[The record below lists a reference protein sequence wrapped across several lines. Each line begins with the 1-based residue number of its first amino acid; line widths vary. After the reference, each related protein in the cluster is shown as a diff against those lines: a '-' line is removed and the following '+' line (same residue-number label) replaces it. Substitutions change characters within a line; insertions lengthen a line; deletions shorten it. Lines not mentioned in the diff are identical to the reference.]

1 MKKVLIIY
9 NPVAG
14 KDSTRPSP
22 MAIERSFP
30 PKEYEVTLYQ
40 STGTGDAVNAAKDK
54 AADYDFVVACGGD
67 GTLNEVV
74 SGISKAGLDIPVG
87 YIPMGST
94 NDFANTL
101 GIPPYYYDA
110 VKTIMEGHT
119 NEYDIGQFNDRYF
132 NYVACFG
139 PGSSISYATNQKM
152 KNKLGYSAYLIN
164 GFVFQSIPLLMQ
176 LKPKKVRVEY
186 DGKVFEGG
194 AHYGA
199 ISNSTSVAGLFKFEG
214 QKIVL
219 NDGKFELLIV
229 KNFKALQAIPLL
241 INVLKG
247 NYEDDNLIFVKA
259 DNIKITFLEKPE
271 EWTLDGEYGGNPKE
285 IEFSVKKKA
294 IKIYSPVNPLFE

>member
-22 MAIERSFP
+22 LAIERSFP

-40 STGTGDAVNAAKDK
+40 TTGTGDAVNAAKDK
-54 AADYDFVVACGGD
+54 AAGYDFIVACGGD

-74 SGISKAGLDIPVG
+74 NGISKAGLDIPVG

-101 GIPPYYYDA
+101 GIPPHYYDA

-139 PGSSISYATNQKM
+139 PGSSIAYATNQKW
-152 KNKLGYSAYLIN
+152 KNKLGYSAYMIN
-164 GFVFQSIPLLMQ
+164 GFVCQSIPLLMQ
-176 LKPKKVRVEY
+176 LRPKKVRIEY

-247 NYEDDNLIFVKA
+247 NYEDENLIFVKA

-294 IKIYSPVNPLFE
+294 IRIYSPENPLFE